1 LPIDPRLPSELAT
14 ASNRRGADR
23 RRRHWFAL
31 LIGSFRVRRRRV
43 RRAGEHR
50 MSSLDWHDSQ
60 WLAVAI
66 LILLL
71 SVTDAFMTLTL
82 INLGAVELNP
92 FMAPLVT
99 GSGRSFALWK
109 LGLTSGGVV
118 ILILLAR
125 ARVFRRLPV
134 AVILYLVLIGYAVLV
149 CYEVWLLE
157 RLLFM
162 NT

>member
-1 LPIDPRLPSELAT
+1 
-14 ASNRRGADR
+14 
-23 RRRHWFAL
+23 
-31 LIGSFRVRRRRV
+31 
-43 RRAGEHR
+43 